1 MAALSSLKILDFSTL
16 LPGPFGTLML
26 ADLGAQV
33 LRVEA
38 PDRLELTRETGAK
51 DGDSAYLHRY
61 LNRSKKSLGLDLKK
75 PEAARIIKRLV
86 MDYDIV
92 VEQFRPD
99 VMDKLGL
106 GYDDLKA
113 VNPRLI
119 YCSLTGYGQTGP
131 YRDRAGHD
139 NNYLALAGVQDH
151 SRRRGQA
158 PVPAGIQIADLA
170 GGSLHLVAG
179 LLAAVIQRTDT
190 GQGQYIDISMT
201 DAAFTL
207 NAIPVSSYLGAG
219 VETGPEQELLNGG
232 QFYDYYETSDGRYF
246 SVGGLEPKFK
256 RALCA
261 ALERPDL
268 VDMAFSPDRE
278 QQQAF
283 KSAIAVSFKSMSYA
297 ECLALFKAADACVEP
312 VLTLAEACQH
322 EQFLSRNM
330 VVEVDGIKQ
339 VGCAIKMSE
348 SPQELKSKGCALGE
362 HNGLLMTEF
371 GYTEDEMQ
379 KFKEAGV
386 FGRFREII

>member
-38 PDRLELTRETGAK
+38 PGRLELTREMGEK

-75 PEAARIIKRLV
+75 PEAVRIIKRLV

-92 VEQFRPD
+92 VEQFRPG
-99 VMDKLGL
+99 VMDKFGL

-139 NNYLALAGVQDH
+139 NNYLALAGIQDH
-151 SRRRGQA
+151 SRRRGHA

-268 VDMAFSPDRE
+268 VETAFSTDPE
-278 QQQAF
+278 QQQDF
-283 KSAIAVSFKSMSYA
+283 KRAIAASFKSMNYA
-297 ECLALFKAADACVEP
+297 ECLALFKAVDACVEP
-312 VLTLAEACQH
+312 VLTLGEACQN
-322 EQFLSRNM
+322 EQLLSRNM

-348 SPQELKSKGCALGE
+348 SPQELKFKGCALGE
-362 HNGLLMTEF
+362 HNDLLMTEF
-371 GYTEDEMQ
+371 GYTEDEMRE
-379 KFKEAGV
+379 FKEAGT
-386 FGRFREII
+386 FGR